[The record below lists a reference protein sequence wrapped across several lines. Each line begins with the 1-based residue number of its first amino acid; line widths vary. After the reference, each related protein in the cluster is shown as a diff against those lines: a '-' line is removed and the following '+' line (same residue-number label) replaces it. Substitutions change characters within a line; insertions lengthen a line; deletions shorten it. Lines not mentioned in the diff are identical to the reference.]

1 MSFFE
6 DLKNN
11 RDKQIMAISIVF
23 FVLAFPLYFGL
34 AAAGADGSAGLNEVK
49 MYEVTGETTLIEIAA
64 GDEFIA
70 NGDPLII
77 DDLHTDSIDWTDPED
92 LNIIGVVLS
101 MSYTESEESSSLDPF
116 GGGCNGITGGNVQ
129 PDTITGTTM
138 HGEFNATASGSNNGE
153 SGTHTV
159 ESYWINNMSIVTHVV
174 VDPKQPLRVVMSK
187 AEIISMIDADG
198 AGLGAYSAEISVD
211 AQSSSTATC
220 DRSDEGEQVS
230 YVIELVVFDYDIR
243 PWFDV
248 DDL

>member
-23 FVLAFPLYFGL
+23 FVLAFPIYFGL
-34 AAAGADGSAGLNEVK
+34 AAAGADGSAGLNEVN
-49 MYEVTGETTLIEIAA
+49 MYEVTGELSFIELAA

-70 NGDPLII
+70 DGDPLVI
-77 DDLHTDSIDWTDPED
+77 DDLHTDSIDGAED
-92 LNIIGVVLS
+92 LNIVGVILS
-101 MSYTESEESSSLDPF
+101 MSYTEEESASGTLNSCNLP
-116 GGGCNGITGGNVQ
+116 GGGSTTA
-129 PDTITGTTM
+129 DTITGTTM
-138 HGEFNATASGSNNGE
+138 HGEYNETASGSNDGG
-153 SGTHTV
+153 SGGHNV
-159 ESYWINNMSIVTHVV
+159 ESFWINMSIPDSV
-174 VDPKQPLRVVMSK
+174 VVMSK

-220 DRSDEGEQVS
+220 TRNDEGEQVS

-243 PWFDV
+243 PFFD
-248 DDL
+248 LEEL

>member
-23 FVLAFPLYFGL
+23 FVLAFPIYFGL
-34 AAAGADGSAGLNEVK
+34 AAAGADGSAGLNEVN
-49 MYEVTGETTLIEIAA
+49 MYEVTGELSFIELAA

-70 NGDPLII
+70 DGDPLVI
-77 DDLHTDSIDWTDPED
+77 DDLHTDSIDGAED
-92 LNIIGVVLS
+92 LNIVGVILS
-101 MSYTESEESSSLDPF
+101 LEYTEEESASSFPPGACGAP
-116 GGGCNGITGGNVQ
+116 GGGSTTA
-129 PDTITGTTM
+129 DTITGTTI
-138 HGEFNATASGSNNGE
+138 HGEYNETVSGSNDGS
-153 SGTHTV
+153 SGGHNV
-159 ESYWINNMSIVTHVV
+159 ESFWINTSLLDNV
-174 VDPKQPLRVVMSK
+174 VVMSK

-198 AGLGAYSAEISVD
+198 AGLGSYEAEITVD

-243 PWFDV
+243 PFFDMEE
-248 DDL
+248 L